1 MIRRSI
7 AGLVLGLSL
16 LLASLAWSGY
26 LALRT
31 VLDPDRSREV
41 AVELLDND
49 EVRDQLASNL
59 AAAVTAGVPEQVP
72 VPDGVVEA
80 AAVRVLDDPAF
91 EELVLTAFADT
102 HAAFLGEGDPPEQL
116 DLNPLAGSL
125 RSAVVAAVPAIEGQL
140 PAEADLRI
148 DLPTEYIP
156 DASPLRSFLQ
166 MLVPILAIAA
176 AAGAVFSLVATTDR
190 PSVLR
195 RAGTWAIGATL
206 FYLAIGL
213 GLPWLLRNYAPD
225 GAEIFAALLTAFL
238 RSVVTPSLVLGGV
251 GLALILVAAL
261 WPEGSRERSS
271 RQPRRAAAEPRRAS
285 AMPTRPAPQRARPAQ
300 QAPVDARASRSG
312 ALGAAA
318 GAAGVAATQRRPAQ
332 ATQRPAPSAHPGQ
345 TSAYPDQRSPYP
357 DQASPY
363 PDGPTQPMPPRPRAF
378 ADPAPRPGTSVFAD
392 ADTPTAD
399 PRPQAPAPPADPT
412 PRPAPAADA
421 TVRSGAERMSA
432 AAVRG
437 GWLPPRWVEGHG
449 WVLDPNDPK
458 PPPSNARW
466 VDGVGHV
473 VPGPPP

>member
-7 AGLVLGLSL
+7 AGLVLGVSL

-49 EVRDQLASNL
+49 EVRDQLAQNL
-59 AAAVTAGVPEQVP
+59 ASAVTAGVPEEVP
-72 VPDGVVEA
+72 IPDGVVEA

-91 EELVLTAFADT
+91 EELILSAFADT

-116 DLNPLAGSL
+116 DLNPLADSF
-125 RSAVVAAVPAIEGQL
+125 RSTAIAAVPALEGQL
-140 PAEADLRI
+140 PGDIDLTI

-176 AAGAVFSLVATTDR
+176 AAGAVFALVATTDR

-195 RAGTWAIGATL
+195 RAGTWAIGSTM

-251 GLALILVAAL
+251 GLALILVSAL
-261 WPEGSRERSS
+261 WPEGARQRSP
-271 RQPRRAAAEPRRAS
+271 RQPRRAAPEPRRAS
-285 AMPTRPAPQRARPAQ
+285 PVPTRPAPQRARPQ
-300 QAPVDARASRSG
+300 QAPGVPA
-312 ALGAAA
+312 
-318 GAAGVAATQRRPAQ
+318 AAGVAATQRRPAQ
-332 ATQRPAPSAHPGQ
+332 ATQRPAPSAYPDQ
-345 TSAYPDQRSPYP
+345 TAAYPAQRSPYP
-357 DQASPY
+357 DQAAPY
-363 PDGPTQPMPPRPRAF
+363 PDGPTQPMPPRPPAF

-392 ADTPTAD
+392 ADTPAD
-399 PRPQAPAPPADPT
+399 PPVQAPVAG
-412 PRPAPAADA
+412 RPAA
-421 TVRSGAERMSA
+421 RSGTERMSA

-473 VPGPPP
+473 VPGPRP

>member
-1 MIRRSI
+1 MIRRSV
-7 AGLVLGLSL
+7 AGLVLGVSL

-31 VLDPDRSREV
+31 VLDPERSREV

-49 EVRDQLASNL
+49 EVRDQLAQNL
-59 AAAVTAGVPEQVP
+59 AATVTAAVPPEVP
-72 VPDGVVEA
+72 IPDGVVEA
-80 AAVRVLDDPAF
+80 AAVQVLDNPAF
-91 EELVLTAFADT
+91 EELILTAFADT

-116 DLNPLAGSL
+116 DLNPVADSF
-125 RSAVVAAVPAIEGQL
+125 RASAIAAVPALEGQL
-140 PAEADLRI
+140 PADVDLTV

-176 AAGAVFSLVATTDR
+176 AAGAVFALVTTTDR

-195 RAGTWAIGATL
+195 RAGTWAIGSTM

-251 GLALILVAAL
+251 GLALILVSAL
-261 WPEGSRERSS
+261 WPEGARERAP
-271 RQPRRAAAEPRRAS
+271 RQPRRAAPEPRRAS
-285 AMPTRPAPQRARPAQ
+285 PVPTRPAPQRARPAQ
-300 QAPVDARASRSG
+300 QAPG
-312 ALGAAA
+312 AAAAA
-318 GAAGVAATQRRPAQ
+318 GAVAATERRPAQ
-332 ATQRPAPSAHPGQ
+332 ATQRPAPSAYPDQ
-345 TSAYPDQRSPYP
+345 TSIYPAQRSPYP

-363 PDGPTQPMPPRPRAF
+363 PDGSTQPLPPRPPAF

-392 ADTPTAD
+392 ADTPVDT
-399 PRPQAPAPPADPT
+399 RPQAPAPRVDPT
-412 PRPAPAADA
+412 ARPATVAGDPAA
-421 TVRSGAERMSA
+421 RSGAERMSA

-437 GWLPPRWVEGHG
+437 GWLPPRWSEGHG

-458 PPPSNARW
+458 PPPSTARW

>member
-49 EVRDQLASNL
+49 EVRDQLAANL

-80 AAVRVLDDPAF
+80 AAVSVLDDPAF
-91 EELVLTAFADT
+91 EELILTAFADT
-102 HAAFLGEGDPPEQL
+102 HAAFLGEGDPPERL
-116 DLNPLAGSL
+116 DLNPVANSF
-125 RSAVVAAVPAIEGQL
+125 RATAIAAVPALEGQL
-140 PAEADLRI
+140 PADIDLTV

-176 AAGAVFSLVATTDR
+176 AAGAVFALVTTTDR

-261 WPEGSRERSS
+261 WPEGARERSP
-271 RQPRRAAAEPRRAS
+271 RQPRRAAPEPRWAS

-300 QAPVDARASRSG
+300 QAPVDARATRG
-312 ALGAAA
+312 AAPGAAA
-318 GAAGVAATQRRPAQ
+318 GAAGLAATQRRPAQ
-332 ATQRPAPSAHPGQ
+332 ATQRPAPSAYPDQ
-345 TSAYPDQRSPYP
+345 TSAYPAQRSPYP

-363 PDGPTQPMPPRPRAF
+363 PDGPTQPMPPRPPAF

-392 ADTPTAD
+392 ADTPVAD
-399 PRPQAPAPPADPT
+399 PRLQAPTPPPDPT
-412 PRPAPAADA
+412 PRPAPVADA